1 MTAPAP
7 LRAQT
12 ARRHSRG
19 RGPAICVRVALLV
32 AVLAI
37 AVSGAGVA
45 APALAGPGD
54 TTAGASGA
62 DCPAVVGVFVPGTWE
77 TTAAADPHRPQGLL
91 APVATAL
98 ERQFGA
104 RFEAVFP
111 AYAAKAMDGMLYGD
125 SQAQGVAAARD
136 AVAEI
141 AGRCRATKF
150 VLSGYSQGADA
161 AGDLAS
167 AIGCR
172 NDPVPAQRILAVGL
186 IADPKQGTSG
196 GKLVGPAV
204 DGTGIRGSRPDG
216 FCALSAVT
224 AQLCEPNDRYC
235 ATDAA
240 THPILAG
247 LGQVLSQPSST
258 PDHTPSAPG
267 SGAGLGAAT
276 STELTRSLDAGFSAQ
291 ALAGLPADIDAV
303 VRQISSGDI
312 SGTGLAA
319 TAASVGTVLTT
330 LGDLGRWVG
339 DNPAVQQ
346 RMSDS
351 AAGSADQDAGRVL
364 DTVRQLDVGAA
375 AGAAATIVDHLNR
388 PGALAG
394 GPSPALSAA
403 LGTLAS
409 STSALTGLG
418 ADVLSQASG
427 VLSLLKPAT
436 LIDQITSVATNTV
449 GFAANIPQI
458 LDTARRIGT
467 AVTDPATDV
476 PGKVRAVHDIF
487 RTLNDLCQPLVRLA
501 AGIDLSMVAPLV
513 RMIPDPTGTT
523 QIASLV
529 LSLLSHLDVVGL
541 ARQVGT
547 LQENLWHIV
556 ETLTGG
562 GDLLAIGGAF
572 AEVVPTL
579 LGFAS
584 LAVNTLTGSAATT
597 DPSLL
602 DTPTGAVGQARDLAG
617 IADVLLQSVTSQGAA
632 DLTQLVSEGLSA
644 ADFFTSGAHQSY
656 DSYVVDSAGRTAL
669 DWLTDWFTNRIRQ
682 VGL

>member
-1 MTAPAP
+1 MVLT
-7 LRAQT
+7 
-12 ARRHSRG
+12 
-19 RGPAICVRVALLV
+19 RVAMLV
-32 AVLAI
+32 GVLAV
-37 AVSGAGVA
+37 AMSGTGTA
-45 APALAGPGD
+45 ALAGPGNSPAAG
-54 TTAGASGA
+54 TTGAG
-62 DCPAVVGVFVPGTWE
+62 CPAVVGVFVPGTWE
-77 TTAAADPHRPQGLL
+77 TTTAADPHRPQGLL

-98 ERQFGA
+98 EQQFGA
-104 RFEAVFP
+104 SFEAVFP

-136 AVAEI
+136 TVADI
-141 AGRCRATKF
+141 ADRCRATKF

-204 DGTGIRGSRPDG
+204 DGNGIRGSRPDG
-216 FCALSAVT
+216 FCALSAVI
-224 AQLCEPNDRYC
+224 AQLCEPSDRYC

-247 LGQVLSQPSST
+247 LGQVLSQPGDT
-258 PDHTPSAPG
+258 PTRTPSTPG
-267 SGAGLGAAT
+267 SGSAPDSAGSA
-276 STELTRSLDAGFSAQ
+276 ELTRSLDAGFSAQ
-291 ALAGLPADIDAV
+291 SLAGLPADIDAV
-303 VRQISSGDI
+303 VRRISSGDI

-319 TAASVGTVLTT
+319 TAASVGTILTK

-339 DNPAVQQ
+339 DNPAVRQQ
-346 RMSDS
+346 MSES
-351 AAGSADQDAGRVL
+351 APGSADQDAGRVL
-364 DTVRQLDVGAA
+364 DTVQQIDIGAA
-375 AGAAATIVDHLNR
+375 AGAAATIVAHLNR
-388 PGALAG
+388 PGGLTG
-394 GPSPALSAA
+394 GPSPELSQA
-403 LGTLAS
+403 LGTLTS
-409 STSALTGLG
+409 STSALTTLG
-418 ADVLSQASG
+418 SDALSQASN

-449 GFAANIPQI
+449 GFAANVPEI
-458 LDTARRIGT
+458 LDTARQIGT
-467 AVTDPATDV
+467 AVTDPSTDV

-487 RTLNDLCQPLVRLA
+487 RSLNELCQPLVRLA

-513 RMIPDPTGTT
+513 RMIPDPTGTA

-529 LSLLSHLDVVGL
+529 LSLLSSLDVVGL

-556 ETLTGG
+556 ETITGG
-562 GDLLAIGGAF
+562 GDLLAVGGAF
-572 AEVVPTL
+572 AELVPTL

-584 LAVNTLTGSAATT
+584 LAVNTLTGSASST

-617 IADVLLQSVTSQGAA
+617 IADVLLGSVTSQGAA
-632 DLTQLVSEGLSA
+632 DLTQLVGEGLSA
-644 ADFFTSGAHQSY
+644 AQFFTSDAHQSY
-656 DSYVVDSAGRTAL
+656 DSYIVDSAGRTAL

-682 VGL
+682 VGI